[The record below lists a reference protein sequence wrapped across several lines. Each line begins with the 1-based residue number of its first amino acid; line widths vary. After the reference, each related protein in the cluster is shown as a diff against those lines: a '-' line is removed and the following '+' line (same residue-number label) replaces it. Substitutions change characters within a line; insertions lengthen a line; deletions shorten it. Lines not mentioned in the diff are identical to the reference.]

1 MKELYTYINK
11 VKMLLVLGLCLFLMS
26 CGEDSFLDR
35 RELYRINNLNARVSV
50 ELDWEEHFGED
61 PSGMS
66 LYTYNDKQ
74 GVQVELS
81 NNVKSRDILRKAG
94 LYSLLVYN
102 LTPSEYGSLDF
113 YNMNNLD
120 SARVQLTPIQQYNNK
135 KGWDEG
141 VVYQREP
148 EDFGI
153 ARDTIEISQDMVA
166 STYQQRLEHYYEGI
180 ERDTAVYVFHE
191 SPKKINIPLEVRVR
205 VNGINNMKSVIGSID
220 QFADGW
226 YVGQGHASSTEG
238 IHLLDNFKVE
248 LDAPNSKDG
257 WIVTTISTFGLP
269 WGKQTAA
276 QRDSTSNRL
285 SLYFTLRNGEPIIFT
300 YDVGNLIRYVEVTEN
315 RMGVTTEV
323 VLELQLIINTNTYS
337 HMDSPTLPDVTGGD
351 DDSNASG
358 FTAEVDDWENGGTV
372 DVGL

>member
-1 MKELYTYINK
+1 
-11 VKMLLVLGLCLFLMS
+11 
-26 CGEDSFLDR
+26 
-35 RELYRINNLNARVSV
+35 
-50 ELDWEEHFGED
+50 
-61 PSGMS
+61 
-66 LYTYNDKQ
+66 
-74 GVQVELS
+74 
-81 NNVKSRDILRKAG
+81 
-94 LYSLLVYN
+94 
-102 LTPSEYGSLDF
+102 
-113 YNMNNLD
+113 
-120 SARVQLTPIQQYNNK
+120 
-135 KGWDEG
+135 
-141 VVYQREP
+141 
-148 EDFGI
+148 
-153 ARDTIEISQDMVA
+153 MVA

-180 ERDTAVYVFHE
+180 DRDTAVYVFHE

-226 YVGQGHASSTEG
+226 YVGQGHATSTEG